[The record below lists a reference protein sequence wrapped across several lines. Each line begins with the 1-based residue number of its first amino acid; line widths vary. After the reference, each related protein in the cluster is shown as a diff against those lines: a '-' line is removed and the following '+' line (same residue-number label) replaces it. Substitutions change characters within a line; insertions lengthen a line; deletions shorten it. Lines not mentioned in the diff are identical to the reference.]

1 MYPEQIWII
10 LGYPICR
17 VSSLRGNRMNGR
29 LLLKEKD
36 NKTCMYVCM
45 YAYVYRYNFYS
56 NLIIYNCK
64 TKVAIAEALSSTCCV
79 KSESRQSFCATA
91 KLICTFCIPKYNV
104 TVRFFSD
111 FRELDKTIKTK
122 PFPIP
127 KQSRFLN

>member
-1 MYPEQIWII
+1 ME
-10 LGYPICR
+10 GYYWRKGIR
-17 VSSLRGNRMNGR
+17 
-29 LLLKEKD
+29 
-36 NKTCMYVCM
+36 NKVWTDVNTNS
-45 YAYVYRYNFYS
+45 YNFYS